1 MPVPGATATSLRKS
15 YDVVI
20 AGAGVQGLA
29 LAYEL
34 AKRGVT
40 NVAVLDQRYPGAGA
54 SGRNGELIRSAFGSL
69 EWCGLFNESL
79 RRWEGLSEELDFNVL
94 FSRSGYL
101 VVATTQEQ
109 SDQCQRDVVKQASY
123 GVQSRYVNADEAL
136 EIAPGLNRE
145 LVRGGV
151 YQSSAGF
158 AHHDAVVWAYARA
171 AARLGVEI
179 HAATTITGID
189 VASGGV
195 TGVQTSRGHVAT
207 HVVVNAAGAQAGALA
222 AMAEVHLPTEQCRLE
237 IIVTESVAP
246 FLRPALA
253 LQELFGYCH
262 QTARGEFVGG
272 TENYAPDNTVSLN
285 GTYEQLL
292 DICAKFVRM
301 IPSLAGVRLL
311 RHWAGVVD
319 QAADMSPVL
328 GPVPELTGFFLD
340 CGWVYGFMGAPAAGA
355 LLAEAIIDG
364 VLPPLVAPFT
374 IDRLRGGRL
383 IQESSLVTPPSRGT
397 EG

>member
-1 MPVPGATATSLRKS
+1 MPVPGVTVRPLRKS

-20 AGAGVQGLA
+20 AGAGVQSLA

-34 AKRGVT
+34 AKRGVSR
-40 NVAVLDQRYPGAGA
+40 VAVIERRYPGAGA
-54 SGRNGELIRSAFGSL
+54 SGRNGELIRSAFGSS

-79 RRWEGLSEELDFNVL
+79 RRWEDLSEELDFNVL
-94 FSRSGYL
+94 FSPSGYL
-101 VVATTQEQ
+101 VVATTPEQ
-109 SDQCQRDVVKQASY
+109 LDRCRSDVARQATY
-123 GVQSRYVNADEAL
+123 GVESRFVNANEVL

-145 LVRGGV
+145 LVQGGV
-151 YQSSAGF
+151 YQSNAGF
-158 AHHDAVVWAYARA
+158 AHHDAVIWAYARA

-189 VASGGV
+189 VVSGRV
-195 TGVQTSRGHVAT
+195 TGVRTNRGDVAT
-207 HVVVNAAGAQAGALA
+207 EVVVNAAGAQAGALA
-222 AMAEVHLPTEQCRLE
+222 AMAEVLLPTEPCRLE

-253 LQELFGYCH
+253 LQELLGYCH

-272 TENYAPDNTVSLN
+272 TEKHAPDDTLSLN

-319 QAADMSPVL
+319 QAADMSPIL
-328 GPVPELTGFFLD
+328 GPVPELTGYFFD

-355 LLAEAIIDG
+355 LLAEAIVEG
-364 VLPPLVAPFT
+364 TLPPLMAPFT
-374 IDRLRGGRL
+374 IDRLREGRL
-383 IQESSLVTPPSRGT
+383 IQESSLVTPTTG
-397 EG
+397 G